1 MKTASFLLETGWH
14 VIGPDAKN
22 TVPHREDSI
31 EILQIWSDGGFFVAK
46 NNIFPLKA
54 GMLLIVDANN
64 THYSIPGNPQTYNRS
79 KVILNSQYFRD
90 LLRVCGMES
99 VFAASIESGGHAFL
113 LPPAS
118 AAASSIDQ
126 LLKAISHTPLARP
139 DSTLHITSLLI
150 QLLEILVSGPATEG
164 DPQSTKTSDL
174 MVQYVSSYLNGRR
187 DIRMV
192 DIAQALH
199 ISHSRAAHLFKTLY
213 GKTLA
218 QYTNELRIAEAQNLL
233 LTTQLKTK
241 DIAEILQFHSPT
253 VFCKYFKQSTGCTPK
268 QFRERGN
275 I

>member
-54 GMLLIVDANN
+54 GMLLIVNANN
-64 THYSIPGNPQTYNRS
+64 THYSIPGNPETYNRS
-79 KVILNSQYFRD
+79 KVILSSQYFQD

-99 VFAASIESGGHAFL
+99 VFTASIEGGGHAFL

-118 AAASSIDQ
+118 AAAGNIDRI
-126 LLKAISHTPLARP
+126 LKAISQVQPTRP
-139 DSTLHITSLLI
+139 DSALRVTSLLT
-150 QLLEILVSGPATEG
+150 QLFEALISDPAIEG
-164 DPQSTKTSDL
+164 DPQITKTSDL
-174 MVQYVSSYLNGRR
+174 MMEYVNTNLNGKG

-192 DIAQALH
+192 DIADALH
-199 ISHSRAAHLFKTLY
+199 ISHSRAAHLFKSLY

-218 QYTNELRIAEAQNLL
+218 QYINELRMAEAQNLL

-241 DIAEILQFHSPT
+241 DIAEILQFRSPT
-253 VFCKYFKQSTGCTPK
+253 VFCKYFKQYTGCTPK

-275 I
+275 L